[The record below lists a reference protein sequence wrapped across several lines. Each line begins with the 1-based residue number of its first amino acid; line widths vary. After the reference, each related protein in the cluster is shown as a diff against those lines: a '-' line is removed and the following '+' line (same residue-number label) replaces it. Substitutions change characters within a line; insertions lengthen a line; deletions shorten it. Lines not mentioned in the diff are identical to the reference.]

1 MKDKIDNRMYNKTNI
16 DVSKMTIDKQKERK
30 CAIEQS
36 VACFDRYFRKFFN
49 YANLGAAS
57 SGWPHVNHQV
67 AKSFLVA
74 RYLNVFVAVSVTRT
88 VSVAVSVSVSTTQFA
103 KLSDFSAQLGR
114 ISHGSCP
121 TLCRICVFLL
131 RLLFLLSFF
140 VLLAMIYASPE

>member
-74 RYLNVFVAVSVTRT
+74 RYLNVAVSVTRT
-88 VSVAVSVSVSTTQFA
+88 VSVAVSVSVSATQFA
-103 KLSDFSAQLGR
+103 
-114 ISHGSCP
+114 
-121 TLCRICVFLL
+121 
-131 RLLFLLSFF
+131 
-140 VLLAMIYASPE
+140 

>member
-16 DVSKMTIDKQKERK
+16 DVSKMTIDKQRERK

-36 VACFDRYFRKFFN
+36 VGCFDRYFRKFFN

-103 KLSDFSAQLGR
+103 
-114 ISHGSCP
+114 
-121 TLCRICVFLL
+121 
-131 RLLFLLSFF
+131 
-140 VLLAMIYASPE
+140 

>member
-67 AKSFLVA
+67 AK
-74 RYLNVFVAVSVTRT
+74 
-88 VSVAVSVSVSTTQFA
+88 
-103 KLSDFSAQLGR
+103 
-114 ISHGSCP
+114 
-121 TLCRICVFLL
+121 
-131 RLLFLLSFF
+131 LF
-140 VLLAMIYASPE
+140 